1 MLMFKS
7 LCVIGYSFCFAKW
20 NYPFITINE
29 NILENKMARENW
41 SSRTGFI
48 LAAAGSAV
56 GLGNIWKFPYLAG
69 KYGGGAFLLAYLL
82 LVYTIVKSIML
93 SEMAIGRAAAK
104 NPVGAFAKLHNNR
117 WKIVGYLG
125 VIAAFMILSFYSVV
139 AGWTINYTVQM
150 ASGNLNGLSA
160 DKLEG
165 LFGSFITGMVSP
177 ILYHALFISITVFVV
192 CHGVKKGIEKLSK
205 VMMPLLLV
213 LILVLIIR
221 GLMLPGSEKGLA
233 FYLVPEWSQLGNFDL
248 WSAALGQAF
257 FSLSLG
263 IGTMLTY
270 GSYLNK
276 KENLPVLS
284 MSVSFVDTGIAFL
297 AGLLVLPA
305 VFALG
310 FDSTQGPGLTFITL
324 PAVFNQILG
333 GQFFGTLFFILL
345 TFAALT
351 SAVSIL
357 EVIVAYLSEEKGYS
371 RKKSSIMAG
380 LVIFLVGFACSY
392 SLGPWS
398 DITIASVFGF
408 TSDVKIFNLATFD
421 LLDYIS
427 ANVLLPLGG
436 LAMTIFVGWV
446 QPVKMMDEITNDGT
460 IDFWWKSIFSITVK
474 YVSPIALGYILFN
487 SIGVI

>member
-1 MLMFKS
+1 
-7 LCVIGYSFCFAKW
+7 
-20 NYPFITINE
+20 
-29 NILENKMARENW
+29 MARENW

-82 LVYTIVKSIML
+82 LIYTIVKSIML
-93 SEMAIGRAAAK
+93 SEIAIGRAAAR

-139 AGWTINYTVQM
+139 AGWTIHYTGQM
-150 ASGNLNGLSA
+150 ASGALNGLGA

-165 LFGSFITGMVSP
+165 IFGSFITGMVSP
-177 ILYHALFISITVFVV
+177 IVYHAIFMSVAVLIV
-192 CHGVKKGIEKLSK
+192 CRGIKKGIEKLSK
-205 VMMPLLLV
+205 VIMPLLL
-213 LILVLIIR
+213 ILVLVLIVR

-233 FYLVPEWSQLGNFDL
+233 FYLVPEWSQLNNFDL

-263 IGTMLTY
+263 MGTILTY

-276 KENLPVLS
+276 KENLPVVS
-284 MSVSFVDTGIAFL
+284 MAVSFVDTGIAFL

-357 EVIVAYLSEEKGYS
+357 EVLVTYLSEEKGYS
-371 RKKSSIMAG
+371 RKKSAIIGG
-380 LVIFLVGFACSY
+380 LTTFVVGIACSY

-421 LLDYIS
+421 LLDYVS

-436 LAMTIFVGWV
+436 LFIAIFVGWV
-446 QPVKMMDEITNDGT
+446 QPGKMMNEITNNGK
-460 IDFWWKSIFSITVK
+460 IDFWWKSSFFIIIK
-474 YVSPIALGYILFN
+474 YVSPIAIGYILLN
-487 SIGVI
+487 SIGII

>member
-1 MLMFKS
+1 
-7 LCVIGYSFCFAKW
+7 
-20 NYPFITINE
+20 
-29 NILENKMARENW
+29 MARENW
-41 SSRTGFI
+41 SSRTGFV

-69 KYGGGAFLLAYLL
+69 KFGGGAFLLAYLL

-93 SEMAIGRAAAK
+93 SEIAIGRAAAK
-104 NPVGAFAKLHNNR
+104 NPAGAFAKLHGNR

-139 AGWTINYTVQM
+139 AGWTIHYTGQM
-150 ASGNLNGLSA
+150 ASGALNGLGA

-165 LFGSFITGMVSP
+165 VFGGFITGMVSP
-177 ILYHALFISITVFVV
+177 IVYHAIFMSVTVMIV
-192 CHGVKKGIEKLSK
+192 CRGINKGIEKLSK
-205 VMMPLLLV
+205 IMMPLLL
-213 LILVLIIR
+213 ILVLVLIVR

-233 FYLVPEWSQLGNFDL
+233 FYLVPQWAQLRDFDL

-263 IGTMLTY
+263 MGTILTF

-276 KENLPVLS
+276 KENLPVVS
-284 MSVSFVDTGIAFL
+284 MAVSFVDTGIAFL

-310 FDSTQGPGLTFITL
+310 FDNTAGPGLTFITL
-324 PAVFNQILG
+324 PAVFNQIFG

-345 TFAALT
+345 TFAAVT
-351 SAVSIL
+351 SSVSIL
-357 EVIVAYLSEEKGYS
+357 EVLVAYLSEEKGYS
-371 RKKSSIMAG
+371 RKKSAIMAG
-380 LVIFLVGFACSY
+380 LAAFVVGVACSY

-408 TSDVKIFNLATFD
+408 ASDVKIFNLATFD

-427 ANVLLPLGG
+427 SNVLLPLGG
-436 LAMTIFVGWV
+436 LFIAIFVGWV
-446 QPVKMMDEITNDGT
+446 KPVKMMDEITNNGT
-460 IDFWWKSIFSITVK
+460 VDFWWKSIFSITVK
-474 YVSPIALGYILFN
+474 YISPIAIGYILLN
-487 SIGVI
+487 SIGLI